1 MKAFEQY
8 LAEAQKEYSFRLRCA
23 CDLTEEHMDK
33 IENRLKKYEAF
44 SVSTPKK
51 TMFQSSPPGFSHL
64 SGGEIHIVD
73 FKTRQPVAPHVLQ
86 QDITECCD
94 ISESLVRVRNA
105 GDLDMEE
112 TPEATDNTSEKSEAI
127 LEQPYDDTNNE
138 HMYGPKLIGNLL
150 GDLAKVARKNEFAA
164 SVPAAKAVETIND
177 SSKSPIGS

>member
-44 SVSTPKK
+44 SVSAPKK
-51 TMFQSSPPGFSHL
+51 TMFQASPPGFSHL
-64 SGGEIHIVD
+64 SGGEIHMVD

-86 QDITECCD
+86 QEIVECCD
-94 ISESLVRVRNA
+94 ISESLVRVKNA
-105 GDLDMEE
+105 GELDLEE
-112 TPEATDNTSEKSEAI
+112 TPEASDNTTDSSEAI
-127 LEQPYDDTNNE
+127 LEQPYEEVNNE

-150 GDLAKVARKNEFAA
+150 GELGKVARKNEFAG
-164 SVPAAKAVETIND
+164 SVPAAKGVETVDD
-177 SSKSPIGS
+177 SAKSPIGS

>member
-23 CDLTEEHMDK
+23 CDLTEDHMDK

-44 SVSTPKK
+44 SVSAPKK

-73 FKTRQPVAPHVLQ
+73 FKTRQPVAPHILHSE
-86 QDITECCD
+86 ISECCD

-112 TPEATDNTSEKSEAI
+112 TPEALDNTTDSSEAI
-127 LEQPYDDTNNE
+127 LEQPYSTESNE

-150 GDLAKVARKNEFAA
+150 GELSKVARKNEFAG
-164 SVPAAKAVETIND
+164 SVPAGKPVEATED
-177 SSKSPIGS
+177 GTQSPIGS

>member
-23 CDLTEEHMDK
+23 CDLTEDHMHK

-44 SVSTPKK
+44 SVSNPKK

-73 FKTRQPVAPHVLQ
+73 FKTRQPVAPHVLHSE
-86 QDITECCD
+86 ISECCD
-94 ISESLVRVRNA
+94 ISESLVRVKNA

-112 TPEATDNTSEKSEAI
+112 TPEASDNTKDSSEAI
-127 LEQPYDDTNNE
+127 LEQPYEKSDNS
-138 HMYGPKLIGNLL
+138 HAYGPKLIGNLL
-150 GDLAKVARKNEFAA
+150 GDLAKVARKNEFAG
-164 SVPAAKAVETIND
+164 SDSAAKSAEVTEENTT
-177 SSKSPIGS
+177 SPIGS